1 MAKITKRQVMQD
13 VIRRYKLKTGETE
26 INMKDVARFAASLG
40 VELPKPKDPLDKL
53 AEELAAVAREEIRY
67 DAKTGRP
74 YRANHAVRVGYGSH
88 QYHLW
93 IDIDEAPRKTM
104 HKSLIMRREQM
115 VGDGVQLTLDAM
127 HWNNINPKEEPIMIP
142 LDFTEDIEE
151 RLSTPEEMK
160 EAS

>member
-1 MAKITKRQVMQD
+1 MARITQKQVMQD
-13 VIRRYKLKTGETE
+13 IIRRYKLKTGETE

-40 VELPKPKDPLDKL
+40 VKLPNPKDPLDTL
-53 AEELAAVAREEIRY
+53 AEKFAAVAREEIRH
-67 DAKTGRP
+67 DTQTGRP

-115 VGDGVQLTLDAM
+115 VGGVQLTLDAM
-127 HWNNINPKEEPIMIP
+127 HWNNINPKEEPITIP

-151 RLSTPEEMK
+151 RLNTPEELK
-160 EAS
+160 TAS